1 MLTRLHIEGFKN
13 LRNVDV
19 RLGPFTAFV
28 GENGVGK
35 SNVFDAI
42 RFLTLLLR
50 HPIPE
55 AVSRLR
61 DPSARAMNP
70 AKLFTSFEGYRADEL
85 RFVADMVVPR
95 EVEDDY
101 GVRATA
107 SITSLRYEVAFKL
120 LQGAQG
126 EQLEVVHES
135 LMPRR
140 ITESRGDLR
149 FPSSKEFR
157 EAAIIGRRP
166 QPLMSTH
173 EDGAIQLHQE
183 GHGGR
188 KVPMSRSSRVVLQ
201 SANADFPTLLAARR
215 EIESWRSLLL
225 EPSSMRAPSGYRD
238 SQHIDEHGGNVPGTI
253 ERLRRERGDRVLAE
267 IANRI
272 AELLPEVREVRL
284 TDDPRSETFTL
295 DVCGSDRV
303 FHSARALSDGTLRF
317 LVLSVLAADPT
328 ADGLL
333 CLEEPENG
341 IHPDRVGAMVG
352 LLRDLALDPLEAP
365 GDGNPLRQ
373 VLINTHS
380 PLVFNEL
387 HNDEVIFVELDDLVV
402 GTAHGRATR
411 TRVPDSTWRSEA
423 GGDLVAPGRQER
435 WRQMNF
441 DFSRF
446 AAE

>member
-1 MLTRLHIEGFKN
+1 
-13 LRNVDV
+13 
-19 RLGPFTAFV
+19 
-28 GENGVGK
+28 
-35 SNVFDAI
+35 
-42 RFLTLLLR
+42 
-50 HPIPE
+50 
-55 AVSRLR
+55 
-61 DPSARAMNP
+61 MNP

-85 RFVADMVVPR
+85 RFVADMIVPR
-95 EVEDDY
+95 RVEDDY
-101 GVRATA
+101 GVSASA
-107 SITSLRYEVAFKL
+107 SITSLRYEVAFRL
-120 LQGAQG
+120 HGG
-126 EQLEVVHES
+126 EQLELVQES

-157 EAAIIGRRP
+157 EAAIVGRRP

-238 SQHIDEHGGNVPGTI
+238 PRHIDEHGGNVPGTI
-253 ERLRRERGDRVLAE
+253 ERLRRERGDGVLAE

-295 DVCGSDRV
+295 DVRGSDHV

-317 LVLSVLAADPT
+317 LVLSILAADPT
-328 ADGLL
+328 ADGLV

-352 LLRDLALDPLEAP
+352 LLRDLAIDPSEAP
-365 GDGNPLRQ
+365 GEGNPLRQ

-387 HNDEVIFVELDDLVV
+387 QDDEVIFVELDDLVL
-402 GTAHGRATR
+402 GKAQGRATR
-411 TRVPDSTWRSEA
+411 TRVPENTWRSEA

-441 DFSRF
+441 DFPPV